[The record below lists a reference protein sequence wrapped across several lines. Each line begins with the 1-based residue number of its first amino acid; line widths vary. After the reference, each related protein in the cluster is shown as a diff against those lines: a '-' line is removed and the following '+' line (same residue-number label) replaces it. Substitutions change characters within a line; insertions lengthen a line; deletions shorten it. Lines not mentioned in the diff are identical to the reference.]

1 MVRKYEERKDTK
13 VQKFDDYSDDYVLY
27 LHLYHRNIS
36 ISPKLLKHQSNDV
49 NHISLLKI
57 KKLQAAYS

>member
-13 VQKFDDYSDDYVLY
+13 VQKFDDYNDDYVLY
-27 LHLYHRNIS
+27 LHLHHRNIS